1 MSGSVPAKE
10 IVCNGLVGR
19 KYLGNGLSWWAD
31 STSTDVA
38 PFLRR
43 NSDSS
48 AHFGAGVGWLDAATE
63 TAAICARYTSVVSA
77 TR

>member
-38 PFLRR
+38 PLLRR
-43 NSDSS
+43 DSGPS
-48 AHFGAGVGWLDAATE
+48 AHFGAGAGWRGAATE
-63 TAAICARYTSVVSA
+63 TATICARYTSVVTA

>member
-1 MSGSVPAKE
+1 MSGSVRAKE

-19 KYLGNGLSWWAD
+19 KYLGNGLSSWAD

-38 PFLRR
+38 SFLRR
-43 NSDSS
+43 NSDPS
-48 AHFGAGVGWLDAATE
+48 AHFGAGAGWRGAATD